1 MTPRNRG
8 PRRWRRLRR
17 ERPRGNLRRG
27 VIILPSAFTLGN
39 LFFGFYAIVAAFR
52 GDFIWASWCI
62 IIAWVL
68 DYLDGRVARV
78 TRTGSAFGAELD
90 SLTDAVSFGVAP
102 ALILLLL
109 YFPESDWSW
118 LIGFAYVAVAVLRLA
133 RFNVEQGGEARTHF
147 HGLPSPAA
155 GLILATHYPFTTTPL
170 FQAYLAGLPW
180 PQIMVIAT
188 VLVSILMVSHIPYA
202 KLPPLDLHNRRGIVR
217 TAVLLV
223 CFVLAVTVPSYWFF
237 PAMVG
242 YALWG
247 LLRSVFLGLLQRSP
261 ERDPLLD
268 EEPDEEDSDVE
279 PREVDYHELTH
290 EPETAEDDVR
300 SSGTPETDII
310 EWKEKRS

>member
-1 MTPRNRG
+1 MRTRSE
-8 PRRWRRLRR
+8 RLRR
-17 ERPRGNLRRG
+17 RGRRERRRANLRRG

-39 LFFGFYAIVAAFR
+39 LFFGFYAMVAAFR

-62 IIAWVL
+62 VIAWTL
-68 DYLDGRVARV
+68 DYFDGRVARV

-102 ALILLLL
+102 ALILILL
-109 YFPESDWSW
+109 YFPDSDWSW
-118 LIGFAYVAVAVLRLA
+118 LIGFAYVAAAVVRLA
-133 RFNVEQGGEARTHF
+133 RFNIEQGGEARTHF

-170 FQAYLAGLPW
+170 FQHYLAGLPW
-180 PQIMVIAT
+180 PQIMVITT

-202 KLPPLDLHNRRGIVR
+202 KLPPLDFSTRRGIVR
-217 TAVLLV
+217 TALLLA
-223 CFVLAVTVPSYWFF
+223 CLVLAVTVPYYWFF
-237 PAMVG
+237 PAIVG

-247 LLRSVFLGLLQRSP
+247 LVRSVFLGLLQRLP

-268 EEPDEEDSDVE
+268 EEPDDEDSDVE

-290 EPETAEDDVR
+290 EPETAEDDDRTSVT
-300 SSGTPETDII
+300 SETDII
-310 EWKEKRS
+310 ERKEKRS